1 MKSYNSN
8 LAFIDLLFNLIL
20 GFVFLFIVSFILI
33 NEPTKKEGIEQKAEF
48 MIIMNWDSDHNKD
61 IDLWMEG
68 PTGKVGFTSLEQ
80 GNMFL
85 DRDDLGHRNDSYF
98 ENNVKKIVHINR
110 EVINIRGIVPGE
122 YIINAFYYNNL
133 DRDLITHVSIE
144 VVKLN
149 PYTQVYQGTKIFKH
163 KGQEE
168 TFVRFTMKKDGTAEN
183 INQLKRDIVKAMR
196 LNSSTYPESL
206 NTSP

>member
-33 NEPTKKEGIEQKAEF
+33 NEPTKQEGIEQKAEF
-48 MIIMNWDSDHNKD
+48 MIIMNWDADHNKD

-98 ENNVKKIVHINR
+98 ENNVRKIIHINR
-110 EVINIRGIVPGE
+110 EVINIRGIVAGE
-122 YIINAFYYNNL
+122 YIVNAFYYNNS
-133 DRDLITHVSIE
+133 DNDLTTHVSVE

-149 PYTQVYQGTKIFKH
+149 PYVQIYQGTKIFDRR
-163 KGQEE
+163 GQEE
-168 TFVRFTMKKDGTAEN
+168 TFVRFTMKSDGTVEN
-183 INQLKRDIVKAMR
+183 VNQLRHEIVKSQR
-196 LNSSTYPESL
+196 IISPETI
-206 NTSP
+206 NRGP

>member
-98 ENNVKKIVHINR
+98 ENNVKNKIKNEKV
-110 EVINIRGIVPGE
+110 
-122 YIINAFYYNNL
+122 
-133 DRDLITHVSIE
+133 
-144 VVKLN
+144 
-149 PYTQVYQGTKIFKH
+149 
-163 KGQEE
+163 
-168 TFVRFTMKKDGTAEN
+168 
-183 INQLKRDIVKAMR
+183 
-196 LNSSTYPESL
+196 
-206 NTSP
+206 

>member
-33 NEPTKKEGIEQKAEF
+33 NEPTKKEGIETKAEF
-48 MIIMNWDSDHNKD
+48 MIIMNWDATHNKD

-68 PTGKVGFTSLEQ
+68 PTGKVGFTSLER

-98 ENNVKKIVHINR
+98 ENNVRKIVHINR
-110 EVINIRGIVPGE
+110 EVVNIRGIVPGE
-122 YIINAFYYNNL
+122 YIVNAFYYQNS
-133 DRDLITHVSIE
+133 DDDLTTHVSVE

-149 PYTQVYQGTKIFKH
+149 PYVQIYQGTKRFDR

-168 TFVRFTMKKDGTAEN
+168 TFVRFTMKSDGTVEN
-183 INQLKRDIVKAMR
+183 INQLRREIAKSQRVIPTE
-196 LNSSTYPESL
+196 NPEIL
-206 NTSP
+206 GRGP

>member
-33 NEPTKKEGIEQKAEF
+33 NEPTKKEGIESKAEF
-48 MIIMNWDSDHNKD
+48 MVIMNWDADHNKD

-68 PTGKVGFTSLEQ
+68 PTGKVGFTTLER

-98 ENNVKKIVHINR
+98 ENNVRKVIHINR
-110 EVINIRGIVPGE
+110 EVVNIRGIVPGE
-122 YIINAFYYNNL
+122 YIVNAFYYQNS
-133 DRDLITHVSIE
+133 DDDLTTHVSVE
-144 VVKLN
+144 VVILN
-149 PYTQVYQGTKIFKH
+149 PYTQIYQGTKRFDRR
-163 KGQEE
+163 GQEE
-168 TFVRFTMKKDGTAEN
+168 TFVRFTMKADGTVEN
-183 INQLKRDIVKAMR
+183 INQLRHDIVKSQR
-196 LNSSTYPESL
+196 IVSPEVI
-206 NTSP
+206 NRGP

>member
-48 MIIMNWDSDHNKD
+48 MVIMNWDADHNKD

-98 ENNVKKIVHINR
+98 ENNVRKIIHINR
-110 EVINIRGIVPGE
+110 EVINIRGIVAGE
-122 YIINAFYYNNL
+122 YIVNAFYYNNS
-133 DRDLITHVSIE
+133 DNDLTTHVSVE

-149 PYTQVYQGTKIFKH
+149 PYVQIYQGTKIFDRR
-163 KGQEE
+163 GQEE
-168 TFVRFTMKKDGTAEN
+168 TFVRFTMKSDGTVEN
-183 INQLKRDIVKAMR
+183 VNQLRHEIVKSQR
-196 LNSSTYPESL
+196 IISPETI
-206 NTSP
+206 NRGP